1 MKKSNRTLCTGKNFK
16 YHLLLLIVFALMIN
30 SVMLAGCRVN
40 AATPPKNA
48 PIDGERKDAPTE
60 ISEPVE
66 AYNTIEL
73 SVDLI
78 NSIKDFLYSLN
89 LDVSIV
95 DITLADKF
103 DMIKNG
109 AQPLHVKF
117 DPTEYYYV
125 CAYFDGHC
133 RWEDKC
139 DSVKCDSEH
148 CEIEKATYCCHDEYV
163 WVGFGNE
170 KDIPEY
176 YNGGRLI
183 AAFQVNKTL
192 FNRDLL
198 SEKSQVPKFEYYQ
211 MYQPTF
217 IDGFNVAD
225 PIHFEET
232 FIYLNVSEAD
242 TVYYGYDRYRDKLNW
257 EKMSCVEIDGEF
269 YLKHQLA
276 VLYKNGTYSN
286 IGEQSLRARYKDY
299 YDYLIS
305 VMIADKY
312 SETYESGNIGYY
324 GLFKLEDIAKM
335 FK

>member
-30 SVMLAGCRVN
+30 SVMLTGCRVN

-48 PIDGERKDAPTE
+48 PIDGERKDALTE

-139 DSVKCDSEH
+139 DSEH
-148 CEIEKATYCCHDEYV
+148 CETEKATYCCHDEYV
-163 WVGFGNE
+163 WVGFDSE

-176 YNGGRLI
+176 YNDGRLV

-198 SEKSQVPKFEYYQ
+198 SDEGQVPKFEHYQ

-217 IDGFNVAD
+217 VDGFNVAA

-232 FIYLNVSEAD
+232 FIYLNVSGAD

-257 EKMSCVEIDGEF
+257 EKVSCVEIDGE
-269 YLKHQLA
+269 YYYKKQLS
-276 VLYKNGTYSN
+276 VLYQDGRYSSYSGEDSVLRSIFKN
-286 IGEQSLRARYKDY
+286 Y
-299 YDYLIS
+299 YDYLMNVMITDDYSEIS
-305 VMIADKY
+305 VN
-312 SETYESGNIGYY
+312 GNTCYY
-324 GLFKLEDIAKM
+324 GLIRLEDIAKI